1 MGEPLCGKPF
11 IILWSNLPGS
21 LTYKMDHFVP
31 LISRKSNKGMKKR
44 KIEQVNS
51 KSTVTIQG
59 VKKQKKK
66 KN

>member
-1 MGEPLCGKPF
+1 
-11 IILWSNLPGS
+11 
-21 LTYKMDHFVP
+21 
-31 LISRKSNKGMKKR
+31 MKKR

-66 KN
+66 KNWQVFDHQKNMAWDCNEIVSEGGKGETVHSGNTSKTSE